1 MAIDIDRSREIRGV
15 DQLRALVRAV
25 LAAHPSDETSW
36 VEWKSDIDL
45 ASKDGCMKV
54 AAAILGLANRPVD
67 DAARTCAGFGY
78 FVVGAEPDNLT
89 GVLVPDPADWVTK
102 VEQYLKG
109 DTAPIWAPTTIPIDG
124 VNVLVITVDPPQHG
138 DLIWT
143 LRKELDGVMSGT
155 VFVRKPGK
163 TERATAKDMDALQ
176 ERLLA
181 RTPSLPDLV
190 IELVG
195 DLPLSWLP
203 GSATLE
209 HVTAWAR
216 TQRDSHAAAA
226 QAVADQ
232 QNAPSQK
239 LAASERVG
247 EQAMRAVHDAMSKN
261 LKQFQ
266 PEPDQRTLE
275 EYLAELEL
283 WVDELAKAARQD
295 LPRRYFDQGY
305 GLTQVKVTNNS
316 TQYLPDV
323 EVRLHM
329 DLTEIRGFEEI
340 PGPHNLPRPP
350 RPFGQPKPN
359 PALASLSR
367 LGMPPDYDF
376 GGDFGFH
383 PLTAHL
389 RDTRIEDGSIHLTV
403 DAGALRPRRHHVG
416 DEFHILLLR
425 RPESGTVPVTWSATV
440 KDRDWVLEG
449 EFEVPVAQE
458 PVDVADVLN
467 AEVE

>member
-1 MAIDIDRSREIRGV
+1 MAIDIDLSREIRGV

-36 VEWKSDIDL
+36 VEWKSDVDL

-54 AAAILGLANRPVD
+54 ASVILGLANRPVD

-109 DTAPIWAPTTIPIDG
+109 DTAPTWAPTTIPIDG
-124 VNVLVITVDPPQHG
+124 VNVLVVTVDPPQHG

-143 LRKELDGVMSGT
+143 VRKELEGVMSGT

-190 IELVG
+190 VELVG

-209 HVTAWAR
+209 HVAAWAR
-216 TQRDSHAAAA
+216 TRRDSHAAAA
-226 QAVADQ
+226 HAAQDQ

-239 LAASERVG
+239 LAAGGRLNEQSVG
-247 EQAMRAVHDAMSKN
+247 AVHDAVSKS
-261 LKQFQ
+261 LQQFQ

-275 EYLAELEL
+275 EYLGELDS
-283 WVDELAKAARQD
+283 WVDELDKAAQED
-295 LPRRYFDQGY
+295 LLRRYFEQGY

-323 EVRLHM
+323 EVRLRM

-340 PGPHNLPRPP
+340 PDGHNLPRPP
-350 RPFGQPKPN
+350 RPFGQPKRN
-359 PALASLSR
+359 PVLASLGR
-367 LGMPPDYDF
+367 LAMPPDYA
-376 GGDFGFH
+376 FGFD

-403 DAGALRPRRHHVG
+403 DAGDLRPRRHHVG
-416 DEFHILLLR
+416 DEFYILLHR
-425 RPESGTVPVTWSATV
+425 RPRNGTVPVTWSATV
-440 KDRDWVLEG
+440 KDRNWVLDG

-458 PVDVADVLN
+458 PVDVADIFN
-467 AEVE
+467 AEVEDE